1 MLKNGRDLSYI
12 GRMRHVLTLTLSAL
26 LALGL
31 TLTAVQAQVPEQV
44 VPDAPTEEG
53 RSADEGLSLM
63 ERGAR
68 MFLEGMR
75 REMEPAL
82 EDLRD
87 LMVEMGPAM
96 QEFIQQMGP
105 AMADLLGR
113 IDDLSAYEAPE
124 LLPNGDIIIRR
135 KPESGPLPP
144 PQEGEIDI

>member
-1 MLKNGRDLSYI
+1 
-12 GRMRHVLTLTLSAL
+12 MRHDFALAAL
-26 LALGL
+26 LAIGL
-31 TLTAVQAQVPEQV
+31 TLAPAQAQDS
-44 VPDAPTEEG
+44 DAPAPPETG
-53 RSADEGLSLM
+53 DQPGDEGLSLM

-87 LMVEMGPAM
+87 LMVDMGPAM
-96 QEFIQQMGP
+96 QQFMRDMGP
-105 AMADLLGR
+105 AMADLLRR

-135 KPESGPLPP
+135 KPDSGPLPP
-144 PQEGEIDI
+144 PEDGEIDI

>member
-1 MLKNGRDLSYI
+1 
-12 GRMRHVLTLTLSAL
+12 MRHRFVPAAL
-26 LALGL
+26 LSIGLSLAPAL
-31 TLTAVQAQVPEQV
+31 AQDSDVPEGQ
-44 VPDAPTEEG
+44 DADQG
-53 RSADEGLSLM
+53 QSLM

-96 QEFIQQMGP
+96 QQFIRDMGP
-105 AMADLLGR
+105 ALADLLGR

-124 LLPNGDIIIRR
+124 LLPNGDILIRR

-144 PQEGEIDI
+144 PEDGEIDI

>member
-1 MLKNGRDLSYI
+1 
-12 GRMRHVLTLTLSAL
+12 MRHRFVLAAL
-26 LALGL
+26 LSIGLSLAPAL
-31 TLTAVQAQVPEQV
+31 AQDTDAPVAPVPEGQ
-44 VPDAPTEEG
+44 DTDQG
-53 RSADEGLSLM
+53 QSLM

-96 QEFIQQMGP
+96 QQFMRDMGP
-105 AMADLLGR
+105 ALADLLGR
-113 IDDLSAYEAPE
+113 IDDLSAYQAPE
-124 LLPNGDIIIRR
+124 LLPNGDILIRR

-144 PQEGEIDI
+144 PAEGEIDI

>member
-1 MLKNGRDLSYI
+1 
-12 GRMRHVLTLTLSAL
+12 MRHGFALAAL
-26 LALGL
+26 LSLGL
-31 TLTAVQAQVPEQV
+31 SLAPAQAQDS
-44 VPDAPTEEG
+44 DAPTPPVPEG
-53 RSADEGLSLM
+53 QEADQGQSLM
-63 ERGAR
+63 ERGAC

-96 QEFIQQMGP
+96 QQFMRDMGP

-124 LLPNGDIIIRR
+124 LLPNGDILIRR

-144 PQEGEIDI
+144 PADGEIDI